1 MVSVVR
7 LHKLGGPDVLSY
19 EDIDIGRPGPGQV
32 RIKQRACGLNFI
44 DTYFRSGLYPVPL
57 PCTIG
62 NEGAGEIVEI
72 GPGVEG
78 FSLGDR
84 VTAIVR
90 LGGYAA
96 ERIAPADRLIKLPSF
111 VSDEEGAALMFKG
124 LTAQYLLRRTF
135 PIARGQT
142 MLFHA
147 AAGGV
152 GLVACQWAKQLGA
165 TVIGTVGSKEK
176 AELAMAHGCDHVI
189 LYRDEDF
196 VARVR
201 EITKGALCDVV
212 FDGVGHAV
220 FPASLDCLKPRGAFV
235 NFGNASGAIEAIDAM
250 ALHDKGSLW
259 VTKTNLFHYNPNRT
273 ELLQSAADLFEAVR
287 NGVKIRIGQRYA
299 LKDAAQAHRDLEARN
314 TTGSSVLIP
323 P

>member
-1 MVSVVR
+1 MTAVVR
-7 LHKLGGPDVLSY
+7 LHKLGGPDVLAY

-44 DTYFRSGLYPVPL
+44 DTYFRSGLYHVPL
-57 PCTIG
+57 PCILG
-62 NEGAGEIVEI
+62 NEGAGEVVEI
-72 GPGVEG
+72 GPGVQG
-78 FSLGDR
+78 FKPGDR
-84 VTAIVR
+84 VTAILR

-111 VSDEEGAALMFKG
+111 ISDEDAAAVMFKG

-135 PIARGQT
+135 PLQRGHT
-142 MLFHA
+142 VLFHA

-152 GLVACQWAKQLGA
+152 GLIACQWARLLGA

-176 AELAMAHGCDHVI
+176 AELAKAHGCHHTI
-189 LYRDEDF
+189 LYREEDF

-212 FDGVGHAV
+212 YDGVARAV

-235 NFGNASGAIEAIDAM
+235 NFGNASGALEPFDPM
-250 ALHDKGSLW
+250 LLHDKGSLW
-259 VTKTNLFHYNPNRT
+259 MTKTNLSHYNPGHADLV
-273 ELLQSAADLFEAVR
+273 ESATDLFEAVR
-287 NGVKIRIGQRYA
+287 NGVTVRIGQKYA
-299 LKDAAQAHRDLEARN
+299 LKDAAKAHRDLESRA
-314 TTGSSVLIP
+314 TVGSTILIP
-323 P
+323 

>member
-7 LHKLGGPDVLSY
+7 LHELGGPEVLRY
-19 EDIDIGRPGPGQV
+19 ESIDIGRPGPGQV
-32 RIKQRACGLNFI
+32 RVKQRACGLNFI

-57 PCTIG
+57 PCILG

-72 GPGVEG
+72 GPGVEDLK
-78 FSLGDR
+78 LGDR

-90 LGGYAA
+90 LGGYAS

-111 VSDEEGAALMFKG
+111 ISDEEGAALMFKG

-142 MLFHA
+142 ILFHA

-165 TVIGTVGSKEK
+165 TVIGTVGSRAK
-176 AELAMAHGCDHVI
+176 ADLAKAHGCDHVI

-212 FDGVGHAV
+212 FDGVGRAV

-259 VTKTNLFHYNPNRT
+259 VTKTNLFHYNPNRI
-273 ELLQSAADLFEAVR
+273 ELSQSAADLFEAVR
-287 NGVKIRIGQRYA
+287 NGVKPYLGQRYA
-299 LKDAAQAHRDLEARN
+299 LKDAAQAHRDLESRA
-314 TTGSSVLIP
+314 TMGSSVLIP
-323 P
+323 